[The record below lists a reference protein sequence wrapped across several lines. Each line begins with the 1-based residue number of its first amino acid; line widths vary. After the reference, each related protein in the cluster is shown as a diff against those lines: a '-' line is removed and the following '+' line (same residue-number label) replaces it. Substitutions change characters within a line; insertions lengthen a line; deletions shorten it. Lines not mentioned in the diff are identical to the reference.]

1 MSRPRPRLSLS
12 RNRAEPPLLNA
23 APKPKTGGQGLLL
36 AGGAPGKDSGPP
48 KRAKSLLESTKFR
61 EALSKPIV
69 GAVEPLLAGQPKLP
83 STDLKPD
90 FDVQRD
96 KLSKELKEQ
105 EDSLRRLTV
114 EFSTLLDLMR
124 SAVSDE
130 TATVGHD
137 NQFLSDI
144 EDLVDAWDELV
155 ESN

>member
-1 MSRPRPRLSLS
+1 MSRPKPRLSLS
-12 RNRAEPPLLNA
+12 HTKPAPPILNAGSKQKTGERGLLLPSA
-23 APKPKTGGQGLLL
+23 APKRT
-36 AGGAPGKDSGPP
+36 
-48 KRAKSLLESTKFR
+48 KSLLESDKFR

-69 GAVEPLLAGQPKLP
+69 GAVEPLLSGQPKLP
-83 STDLKPD
+83 SADPKID
-90 FDVQRD
+90 FEVQRD

-124 SAVSDE
+124 SAVSH
-130 TATVGHD
+130 TATVSHD